1 MNNKYISENI
11 TRQDG
16 KNLGQIALSFL
27 LYGYILTS
35 HSIVR
40 IAVIC

>member
-16 KNLGQIALSFL
+16 KNLGQIVLSSYCMGIFSH
-27 LYGYILTS
+27 LT
-35 HSIVR
+35 
-40 IAVIC
+40 A